1 VSKNPRT
8 MTHRSIRR
16 HLVAGVA
23 AVAILAGGVG
33 GWAASTELAGAV
45 IAQGQLVVDT
55 NVKKVQH
62 PTGGVVGEL
71 RVREGDHV
79 KAGDVV
85 VRLDETQTR
94 ANLQIVLKG
103 LDEMAARQAREEAE
117 RDGAQKVAF
126 PADLVAR
133 IKDPE
138 VARVVQGEQKL
149 FEIRRTARAGQ
160 KGQLKE
166 QIAQLQDQI
175 KGLNEQIAGKAK
187 EIEWIRQE
195 LKGVREL
202 WQKNLVQFNR
212 VTSLERDAARLEGE
226 RGSLIASVA
235 QAKGKVAETELR
247 ILQVD
252 EDMRT
257 EVGKDLADIRAKTSE
272 LVEKRVSAEDQLKR
286 VDIRAPQDGF
296 VHQLS
301 VHTVGGVITPNGE
314 PLMLI
319 VPEADKLIVEA
330 KVPPQDIDQLHVGQ
344 TAVLRF
350 SAFNQRTT
358 PEINGTVSLVSADVS
373 VDQKTGASYYTIRV
387 GVSAEE
393 LARLG
398 EVKLVPGMPVEAF
411 VQTVPRTVISY
422 LVKPLQDQVSKAFRE
437 K

>member
-1 VSKNPRT
+1 
-8 MTHRSIRR
+8 
-16 HLVAGVA
+16 
-23 AVAILAGGVG
+23 
-33 GWAASTELAGAV
+33 
-45 IAQGQLVVDT
+45 
-55 NVKKVQH
+55 
-62 PTGGVVGEL
+62 
-71 RVREGDHV
+71 
-79 KAGDVV
+79 
-85 VRLDETQTR
+85 
-94 ANLQIVLKG
+94 
-103 LDEMAARQAREEAE
+103 
-117 RDGAQKVAF
+117 
-126 PADLVAR
+126 
-133 IKDPE
+133 
-138 VARVVQGEQKL
+138 
-149 FEIRRTARAGQ
+149 
-160 KGQLKE
+160 
-166 QIAQLQDQI
+166 
-175 KGLNEQIAGKAK
+175 
-187 EIEWIRQE
+187 
-195 LKGVREL
+195 
-202 WQKNLVQFNR
+202 
-212 VTSLERDAARLEGE
+212 
-226 RGSLIASVA
+226 VA

-319 VPEADKLIVEA
+319 VPESDALTVEA